1 MTKIE
6 NQKPEELE
14 KLAWDIVGG
23 QVYTDRHCPE
33 NLIVSVFMPMMFV
46 EDKSFFDD
54 VGLVYEYMDKAG
66 PRSIN
71 GQPMFMSM
79 RCLNKAD
86 TKILMERVATLH
98 KMKTDAIET
107 AKAD

>member
-1 MTKIE
+1 MG
-6 NQKPEELE
+6 NLASQKPEELE

-23 QVYTDRHCPE
+23 QVYTDRHCPD
-33 NLIVSVFMPMMFV
+33 NLIMSVFMPMMLV
-46 EDKSFFDD
+46 EDKSFVDD
-54 VGLVYEYMDKAG
+54 VGLVYEYLDQAG

-86 TKILMERVATLH
+86 TKILIDRVAALH